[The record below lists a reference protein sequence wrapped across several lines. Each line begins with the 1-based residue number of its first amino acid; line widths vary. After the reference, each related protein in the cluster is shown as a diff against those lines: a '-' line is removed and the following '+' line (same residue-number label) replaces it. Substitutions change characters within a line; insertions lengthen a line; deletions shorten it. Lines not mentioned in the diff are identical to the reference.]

1 MVVSR
6 TEIMA
11 DRISE
16 FHDSILCHILSFLPT
31 KHAATTSIL
40 SKRWKSLWLS
50 VLTLDFDCESFK
62 AMASFDYSVHKFM
75 LLRNIGLPI
84 LSFRFNCTHC
94 FCVCNKSDV
103 TLFVS
108 YLTNRGIENLNIKN
122 NIILPPSILS
132 CKTLKVLKLIGAIVN
147 SFSHQV
153 DFPVLKILHLKEM
166 RFERHELLV
175 KLLSGCATLEELQT
189 KYLCVRYKDSL
200 VSEKDSLVSEKEFD
214 GLLPSLIKAKIS
226 FDNSIIPV
234 NLVRN
239 VENLCMK
246 QVSLTYCTK
255 HSMFH
260 NLTPLTYCTKLPM
273 FHNVTHVEFKIFGNM
288 WDWLPQML
296 ERCHKLQSL
305 IIQGVEYQDELKDKS
320 WEDPAIVPKC
330 LSSQLRTC
338 CLAYCKGTKNE
349 LQFAKYILQNSKVL
363 KTMKIKYD
371 YCADIQ
377 AKHQMTMEL
386 SSFAKGSTMCEPAKI
401 LIETKRKYCLYLT
414 EFNVTF

>member
-1 MVVSR
+1 M
-6 TEIMA
+6 E
-11 DRISE
+11 DRLSE

-50 VLTLDFDCESFK
+50 VLTLDFDCKSFK
-62 AMASFDYSVHKFM
+62 DMAAFDYSVHKFM

-84 LSFRFNCTHC
+84 LSFRFNCTHR
-94 FCVCNKSDV
+94 FCVCSKSDV

-189 KYLCVRYKDSL
+189 KYLCVHY
-200 VSEKDSLVSEKEFD
+200 KDSLVSEKEFD

-239 VENLCMK
+239 MESLCMK
-246 QVSLTYCTK
+246 Q
-255 HSMFH
+255 
-260 NLTPLTYCTKLPM
+260 
-273 FHNVTHVEFKIFGNM
+273 
-288 WDWLPQML
+288 
-296 ERCHKLQSL
+296 
-305 IIQGVEYQDELKDKS
+305 DKS
-320 WEDPAIVPKC
+320 WEDPPIVPKC

-349 LQFAKYILQNSKVL
+349 LQFAKYIL
-363 KTMKIKYD
+363 
-371 YCADIQ
+371 
-377 AKHQMTMEL
+377 
-386 SSFAKGSTMCEPAKI
+386 
-401 LIETKRKYCLYLT
+401 
-414 EFNVTF
+414 